1 MISNEQLDAWEQ
13 AADKALRGPWL
24 AEHGMSGRN
33 WVIGTGATQEGE
45 LWCVTTDGLR
55 ASEYDGD
62 AQGDAEFIAAARTAV
77 PALIA
82 EVRRLRE
89 MNSAMLTL
97 LLDSRNVQNY
107 TDTSMEMEDWGMQRD
122 KLVDPW
128 LKEIE

>member
-1 MISNEQLDAWEQ
+1 MIPNEQLDAMQTES
-13 AADKALRGPWL
+13 LRL
-24 AEHGMSGRN
+24 AHVAM
-33 WVIGTGATQEGE
+33 
-45 LWCVTTDGLR
+45 
-55 ASEYDGD
+55 
-62 AQGDAEFIAAARTAV
+62 
-77 PALIA
+77 PKLIA